1 MFISKHHFIAALLIA
16 CSALNLFAQDCD
28 TALEDALESFGQRD
42 YIRIITFMTDCPP
55 ELLVDKTQKIM
66 AYDLLLQAYFV
77 TGQVDSAKGSLNSLL
92 DLQPDYAPQ
101 PPLYSEEFIVMVEQ
115 VKSER
120 MQGEGGSIFRSTWF
134 WVGGAA
140 VSSVAAFLIFG
151 GSGDPALLPEAPDA
165 PGGR

>member
-1 MFISKHHFIAALLIA
+1 MLKKVLCLALFLTA
-16 CSALNLFAQDCD
+16 CFSNLLAQDCD

-101 PPLYSEEFIVMVEQ
+101 PPLYSEKFIGMVEQ
-115 VKSER
+115 VRKER
-120 MQGEGGSIFRSTWF
+120 VQGESASIFHNKWF
-134 WVGGAA
+134 WVGGVAA
-140 VSSVAAFLIFG
+140 SSVAAFLIFG
-151 GSGDPALLPEAPDA
+151 GSGDPALLPEAPDP

>member
-1 MFISKHHFIAALLIA
+1 MLNKVLFLSLFLAA
-16 CSALNLFAQDCD
+16 CFCNLFAQDCD

-42 YIRIITFMTDCPP
+42 YIQIITLMTDCPP
-55 ELLVDKTQKIM
+55 ELLVDKTQKTM

-101 PPLYSEEFIVMVEQ
+101 PPLYSEKFIGMVEQ
-115 VKSER
+115 VKRER
-120 MQGEGGSIFRSTWF
+120 VQGESASIFRSKWF
-134 WVGGAA
+134 WVGGVA

-151 GSGDPALLPEAPDA
+151 GSGDPALLPEAPDP
-165 PGGR
+165 PGGP